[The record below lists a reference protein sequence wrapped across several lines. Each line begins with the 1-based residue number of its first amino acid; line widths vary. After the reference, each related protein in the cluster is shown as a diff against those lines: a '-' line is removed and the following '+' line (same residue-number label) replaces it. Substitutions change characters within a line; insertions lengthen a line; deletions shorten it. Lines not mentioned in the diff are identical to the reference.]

1 MTRRRDCSLV
11 FGGYSHERDTP
22 TRIEREHNN
31 GPNEM
36 VVQMTDVNTILDA
49 LAAVTPDVR
58 EELQAARGKA
68 ETKNPTGD
76 VQSAADLR
84 IDRRFR
90 DQLASLEAVGTF
102 ASEEREG
109 VEDVG
114 DGFSVAIDPLDG
126 SSNLRSNN
134 IVGTVVGVYDAPLP
148 ASGRDLVAS
157 MFLLYGPLL
166 TMTAAV
172 DDRVTRY
179 VIDDGEIIDSTPVVI
194 PDENTICGF
203 AGSTSEWTAPVQ
215 KFWSDL
221 IRDYKLRYTGAMV
234 GDVNH
239 LLLDGGLLGYPE
251 RSSNPQG
258 DLRLQYE
265 ANPVAHIV
273 ETAGGRSS
281 TGMESVLD
289 TDPTELHQH
298 TPAYF
303 GNPEKINA
311 LETALL

>member
-1 MTRRRDCSLV
+1 MT
-11 FGGYSHERDTP
+11 G
-22 TRIEREHNN
+22 
-31 GPNEM
+31 
-36 VVQMTDVNTILDA
+36 VNSILDA

-58 EELQAARGKA
+58 KELQAARGKT

-76 VQSAADLR
+76 VQSTADLR
-84 IDRRFR
+84 IDRQFR
-90 DQLASLEAVGTF
+90 DQLAPLEAVGTF

-109 VEDVG
+109 IEDVG
-114 DGFSVAIDPLDG
+114 DGLSVAIDPLDG

-157 MFLLYGPLL
+157 MFLLYGPLV

-172 DDRVTRY
+172 EEKVTRH
-179 VIDDGEIIDSTPVVI
+179 VIDDGEIVDSTPVII

-215 KFWSDL
+215 EFWSDL
-221 IRDYKLRYTGAMV
+221 TRDYKLRYTGAMV
-234 GDVNH
+234 GDINH

-251 RSSNPQG
+251 RTSNLRG

-273 ETAGGRSS
+273 ETADGRSS
-281 TGMESVLD
+281 TGKKSVLD
-289 TDPTELHQH
+289 IEPTELHQH

-303 GNPEKINA
+303 GNSERIDA
-311 LETALL
+311 LEAVLL